1 MRTTIDLEY
10 DTLIAAKEIARAE
23 NTSLGKVISRLV
35 RQALTGTT
43 GTTGTTSAP
52 ATPARPATATATGFV
67 PFEAR
72 GVVVSN
78 DLINRLRDAEGV

>member
-1 MRTTIDLEY
+1 MRTTVDLDY
-10 DTLIAAKEIARAE
+10 DTLIAAKEIARME

-35 RQALTGTT
+35 RQALTGN
-43 GTTGTTSAP
+43 
-52 ATPARPATATATGFV
+52 ATAQAASSPVTSATGFV

-78 DLINRLRDAEGV
+78 ELIDRLRDNDGV

>member
-1 MRTTIDLEY
+1 MRTTIDL
-10 DTLIAAKEIARAE
+10 DNDALIAAKEIARAE

-43 GTTGTTSAP
+43 GTTSAP
-52 ATPARPATATATGFV
+52 AIHALPATATATGFV

>member
-23 NTSLGKVISRLV
+23 NTSLGKVISRLL
-35 RQALTGTT
+35 RQALTG
-43 GTTGTTSAP
+43 GTASQTISNLP
-52 ATPARPATATATGFV
+52 ATATGFV
-67 PFEAR
+67 PFGSR

-78 DLINRLRDAEGV
+78 ELINRLRDADGI

>member
-35 RQALTGTT
+35 RQALTG
-43 GTTGTTSAP
+43 GAAPQATTSLP
-52 ATPARPATATATGFV
+52 ATATGFV
-67 PFEAR
+67 PFESR

-78 DLINRLRDAEGV
+78 ELINRLRDADGV

>member
-1 MRTTIDLEY
+1 MEC
-10 DTLIAAKEIARAE
+10 A
-23 NTSLGKVISRLV
+23 GKVISRLV

-43 GTTGTTSAP
+43 GTTSAP
-52 ATPARPATATATGFV
+52 ATHALPATATATGFV

>member
-1 MRTTIDLEY
+1 MRTTVDLDY
-10 DTLIAAKEIARAE
+10 DTLIAAKEIARME

-35 RQALTGTT
+35 RQALTGNATAQAASSP
-43 GTTGTTSAP
+43 TTS
-52 ATPARPATATATGFV
+52 ATGFV

-78 DLINRLRDAEGV
+78 ELIDRLRDNDGV

>member
-10 DTLIAAKEIARAE
+10 DTLLAAKEIARTE

-35 RQALTGTT
+35 RQALTG
-43 GTTGTTSAP
+43 SAAPQAAHSP
-52 ATPARPATATATGFV
+52 ASTATGFV
-67 PFEAR
+67 PFESR

-78 DLINRLRDAEGV
+78 DLIDRLRDADGV